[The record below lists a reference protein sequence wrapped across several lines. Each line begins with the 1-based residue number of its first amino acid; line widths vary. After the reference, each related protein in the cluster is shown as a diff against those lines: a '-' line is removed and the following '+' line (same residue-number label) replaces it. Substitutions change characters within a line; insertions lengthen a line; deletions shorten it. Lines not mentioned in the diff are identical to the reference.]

1 MPFFQYMI
9 KAYHCQSLHSTTGVV
24 LPSPNIEPAI
34 HSKSCQLYRL
44 FRQGFYII
52 RYIIQHMETSMR
64 CQLCEKKTHEL
75 SYWFDKMV
83 CSNCYGLSRTRSDV
97 ILEASAN

>member
-1 MPFFQYMI
+1 MM
-9 KAYHCQSLHSTTGVV
+9 KAFHCPSLHATTGVV
-24 LPSPNIEPAI
+24 LPSPILSQQFI
-34 HSKSCQLYRL
+34 SKTCQLYRL

-52 RYIIQHMETSMR
+52 RYIIQYMETSMR

-75 SYWFDKMV
+75 NYWFDKMV
-83 CSNCYGLSRTRSDV
+83 CINCYDLSRTRSDV

>member
-1 MPFFQYMI
+1 MLQN
-9 KAYHCQSLHSTTGVV
+9 CLSLNHFPSITGLV
-24 LPSPNIEPAI
+24 PYAASNY
-34 HSKSCQLYRL
+34 SKPCQLYSL
-44 FRQGFYII
+44 FREGFYII
-52 RYIIQHMETSMR
+52 RYIIQYMETSMH

-83 CSNCYGLSRTRSDV
+83 CNSCYNSSRTRSDV